1 MRKELLFTRHG
12 QLARA
17 RRQITRKWIRAAL
30 TTPDRVTKARGA
42 DLMRYTKIIP
52 EADHRPLVVLAKA
65 TPRKILVVT
74 TYWESAPPDA
84 PDQASA
90 AAPPPP
96 APPDAH
102 QSR

>member
-12 QLARA
+12 QLART
-17 RRQITRKWIRAAL
+17 RCQISRQWIRAAL

-42 DLMRYTKIIP
+42 DLMRYVKIIP
-52 EADHRPLVVLAKA
+52 EADHHSLVVLAKA

-74 TYWESAPPDA
+74 TYWESAQPDA

-90 AAPPPP
+90 ATPPPP
-96 APPDAH
+96 APPDVR